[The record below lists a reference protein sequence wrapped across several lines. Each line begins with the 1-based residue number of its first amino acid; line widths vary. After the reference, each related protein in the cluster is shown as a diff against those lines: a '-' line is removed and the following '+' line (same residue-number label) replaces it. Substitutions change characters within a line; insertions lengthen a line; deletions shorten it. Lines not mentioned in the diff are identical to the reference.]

1 MLALRTRSVEGV
13 TLCMESTTNGVGFVE
28 ICARLRLGE
37 SATLL
42 PDCEPAVYAN
52 RLRGILHSY
61 RATYLFKFTVRRVG
75 DLITVTRVGTWEGIQ
90 K

>member
-1 MLALRTRSVEGV
+1 
-13 TLCMESTTNGVGFVE
+13 MESTTNGVGFVE